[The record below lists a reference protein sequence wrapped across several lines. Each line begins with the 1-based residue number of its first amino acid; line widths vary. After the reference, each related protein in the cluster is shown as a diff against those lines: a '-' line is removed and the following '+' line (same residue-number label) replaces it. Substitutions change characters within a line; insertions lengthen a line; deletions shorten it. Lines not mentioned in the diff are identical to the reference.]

1 MIDTLRKKLIWI
13 CGLSVIV
20 VFAVIFFLIYSIGM
34 RQFNAAMDTL
44 TDTIASGDGG
54 FVEGELPPPNG
65 GWINLITEETPFST
79 RFFLVRFND
88 DGSVKETNISSI
100 STVTREMATAYGKI
114 VWENEEER
122 GWIEGYRYK
131 FYQTDRGMAA
141 VFVDG
146 HMNRSMYHLLL
157 VSVGVVLVGSALIIL
172 VIIIFFSKRAVKP
185 IAESYQKQKQ
195 FVTDAN
201 HELKTPLTLILTNL
215 DIVESETGANEW
227 LSDIR
232 EETKHLSELVNQ
244 MVTLSRMDEHPEVL
258 TKQAFNL
265 SEAIEDVISD
275 FQPLIQN
282 QGKTLHAQIA
292 KGVGYTGD
300 EGAIRQ
306 LMGIL
311 MDNAVKYCD
320 AGGEVGVTVS
330 ERRHP
335 VILVENQYRAVGQ
348 IELSKLFDR
357 FYRADKA
364 RTFSGGFGIGLS
376 IAREIVRAHHG
387 EISAFSKGSDRIVFK
402 VVLK

>member
-54 FVEGELPPPNG
+54 FVEGELPPSNG

-330 ERRHP
+330 GRRHP
-335 VILVENQYRAVGQ
+335 VILVENQFRAVGQ

>member
-376 IAREIVRAHHG
+376 IAREIVRVHHG

>member
-65 GWINLITEETPFST
+65 GWVNLITEETPFST

-100 STVTREMATAYGKI
+100 STVTREKATAYGKI

-185 IAESYQKQKQ
+185 IAVSYQKQKQ

-376 IAREIVRAHHG
+376 IAREIVRVHHG

>member
-1 MIDTLRKKLIWI
+1 
-13 CGLSVIV
+13 
-20 VFAVIFFLIYSIGM
+20 M

-100 STVTREMATAYGKI
+100 STVTREKATAYGKI

-244 MVTLSRMDEHPEVL
+244 MVTLSRMDEHSEVL

-282 QGKTLHAQIA
+282 QGKTLHAKIA

-330 ERRHP
+330 GRRHP

-387 EISAFSKGSDRIVFK
+387 EISAFSKESDRIVFK